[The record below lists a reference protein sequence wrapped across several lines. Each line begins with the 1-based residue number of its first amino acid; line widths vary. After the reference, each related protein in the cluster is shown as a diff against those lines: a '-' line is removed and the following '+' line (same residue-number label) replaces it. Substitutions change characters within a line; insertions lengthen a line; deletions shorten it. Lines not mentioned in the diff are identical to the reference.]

1 MDGPAD
7 IYLSIIL
14 PAYNEGPAVVEAIE
28 HYAACAGHWGIASE
42 LLVIDD
48 GSRDDTL
55 CLAEAAAR
63 RHSAVRVLSNPTN
76 LGQAATLLRG
86 FRASRGRVTMHNAA
100 DLPFAPEDTP
110 RVLASLRGGADVV
123 VVQRTNRHAY
133 GLFRK
138 LTSWVNSAIIKWL
151 FGSPL
156 QDHNFV
162 QAYRR
167 SVLDAIEVESRGV
180 STVTTELILKALG
193 LGVNVQVLEAH
204 YQRRRHGQS
213 TITMHKILQ
222 TVKELLRLYA
232 IMRRWRREAPPRT
245 SVVMA
250 RCSTDSLPPEP
261 DRFERT
267 TQGKRLPVA
276 KGVSAA
282 EQVHGGPESRLN
294 HDRTLYAYP
303 PIQAGECHER

>member
-1 MDGPAD
+1 MD
-7 IYLSIIL
+7 LSIIL

-28 HYAACAGHWGIASE
+28 HYAACADHWGIASE

-63 RHSAVRVLSNPTN
+63 RHSGVRVLSNPTN

-86 FRASRGRVTMHNAA
+86 FRASRGQVTMHNGA

-110 RVLASLRGGADVV
+110 RVLACLRGGADVV
-123 VVQRTNRHAY
+123 VVQRTNRQAY

-138 LTSWVNSAIIKWL
+138 LTSWVNSALIKCL
-151 FGSPL
+151 FGSPF

-193 LGVNVQVLEAH
+193 LGVNVRALEAQ

-213 TITMHKILQ
+213 TITLRKILQ
-222 TVKELLRLYA
+222 TVLELLRLYA
-232 IMRRWRREAPPRT
+232 IMRRWRREAPART
-245 SVVMA
+245 AVVMA
-250 RCSTDSLPPEP
+250 RCSTESLPPES

-267 TQGKRLPVA
+267 TRSKSLPVA
-276 KGVSAA
+276 
-282 EQVHGGPESRLN
+282 
-294 HDRTLYAYP
+294 D
-303 PIQAGECHER
+303 